1 MDTQWFLTRNGET
14 IAQYSTDQFKRAVAR
29 RVLRPT
35 DYVRR
40 SDSSTPISAAEFLP
54 ATYRPRSAVPRVL
67 GGIVA
72 VVAAI
77 GGIGYG
83 VGSVAP
89 GYLQTAFQN
98 FEKLKTGGT
107 PQSVIRQAALR
118 QILLSDSTSGGFFL
132 ALSKKDPEAFET
144 LVSQFSDSL
153 ATESADEVLPKVR
166 AYLGKTIIEPRSR
179 NLADDD
185 KAAMLALNRDMS
197 LQLAA
202 TNPKMCIAHALGKP
216 FGDMRAFITPEL
228 KAREE
233 QMMLKL
239 LDAEPQVFDLLPA
252 RDLQALN
259 AKVGTGLYEKHGDE
273 ISLLDLEN
281 VPDGKEEAACKM
293 FAAYLDGVLTL
304 PETERVALVRAMM
317 LEPDRLTVA
326 ATQETQAP
334 EATAGDVPAP
344 PTATQGTPTAPAEA
358 AAASP
363 PDADTASGSVAAPA
377 NEAKSSEPETDLPF
391 PDGAQQAPRRN

>member
-29 RVLRPT
+29 RMLRPT

-72 VVAAI
+72 VVAAV

-83 VGSVAP
+83 VGAVAP
-89 GYLQTAFQN
+89 AYLQAAFQN
-98 FEKLKTGGT
+98 FDKLKSA
-107 PQSVIRQAALR
+107 PQSAIRQATLR
-118 QILLSDSTSGGFFL
+118 QILLSDTTSGGFFL
-132 ALSKKDPEAFET
+132 KLSQKDPEAYEA
-144 LVSQFSDSL
+144 LISQFADSL

-166 AYLGKTIIEPRSR
+166 AYIGKTIIEPRSR
-179 NLADDD
+179 NLMDDD

-202 TNPKMCIAHALGKP
+202 TNPKLCIAHALGKP
-216 FGDMRAFITPEL
+216 FGDMRPFITPEL

-233 QMMLKL
+233 QMMLRL
-239 LDAEPQVFDLLPA
+239 LDAEPQTFDLLPA
-252 RDLQALN
+252 KDLQALN
-259 AKVGTGLYEKHGDE
+259 TKVGTGLYEKHGDE
-273 ISLLDLEN
+273 IGLLDLEN

-304 PETERVALVRAMM
+304 PETERIALVRAMM
-317 LEPDRLTVA
+317 LEPDLLTVT
-326 ATQETQAP
+326 ATQETTAP

-344 PTATQGTPTAPAEA
+344 PTATQGMPTAPAEA
-358 AAASP
+358 AAAAPS
-363 PDADTASGSVAAPA
+363 DADTSTGSVAAPA
-377 NEAKSSEPETDLPF
+377 DEAKSAEPEAD